1 LSKVDVSVVC
11 SAQLNMSVIS
21 FETRVIELC
30 SRAVNAEDDEE
41 VRQLAQELRQ
51 ILHER
56 IEQLRSR
63 LAFTSIPERSRLID
77 PRRS

>member
-1 LSKVDVSVVC
+1 
-11 SAQLNMSVIS
+11 
-21 FETRVIELC
+21 VIELC